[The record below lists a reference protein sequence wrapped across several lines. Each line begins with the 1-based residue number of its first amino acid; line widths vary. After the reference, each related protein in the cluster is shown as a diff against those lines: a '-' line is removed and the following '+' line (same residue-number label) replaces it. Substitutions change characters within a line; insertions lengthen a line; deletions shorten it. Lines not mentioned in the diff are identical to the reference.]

1 MVVNGCRTDD
11 DDDDTVVTRRPRRP
25 RGHCRDD
32 DDIGIVAHLVIVDI
46 GDIVTIGVEVWRRP
60 SDTTK
65 SALHICMSK
74 QYQIYTLGILPTF
87 FKLELKP
94 EELHIAT
101 LNMRR
106 FFTTSGVIVGGD
118 RGAEKIVSTVVDALS
133 AAVGRRGI
141 GATTTTCTTS
151 STSSLRGRGLYHHHA
166 ARLAGSVTT
175 TSSGVSVGF
184 GKRSGAAVTASS
196 SSSSTSVVASVA
208 MARSLGR
215 YATGGWA
222 RGAAFSTSSAKGG
235 PSDDHD
241 ESGST
246 TTTSS
251 VPDFFWGEDDARFR
265 GVVALPGTP
274 VDHARGG
281 VLALNALRD
290 VDGAR
295 KARKRLGRGM
305 GSGLGK
311 TSGRGHKGQKSRS
324 GGAPRLGFEGG
335 QTPLRLTLPKRGAH
349 NPHTMTFDP
358 VNLDTLAAY
367 IRQGRFGEYDYENPR
382 TLTMKDFVDAG
393 LSNRKIKHGIKVL
406 AGSMLNAGDEK
417 FDVKVKLEVSRV
429 SAKAREL
436 IESAGGSVTRVHY
449 NRLGLRALLKPEKFV
464 RGLPKPA
471 RAPPKIKPFID
482 REGTLP
488 APLEAYEALQRE

>member
-1 MVVNGCRTDD
+1 
-11 DDDDTVVTRRPRRP
+11 
-25 RGHCRDD
+25 
-32 DDIGIVAHLVIVDI
+32 
-46 GDIVTIGVEVWRRP
+46 
-60 SDTTK
+60 
-65 SALHICMSK
+65 
-74 QYQIYTLGILPTF
+74 
-87 FKLELKP
+87 
-94 EELHIAT
+94 
-101 LNMRR
+101 MRR
-106 FFTTSGVIVGGD
+106 FFTTSGGVVGGD

-141 GATTTTCTTS
+141 GATTTTCTS

-175 TSSGVSVGF
+175 TSSGVSVGC
-184 GKRSGAAVTASS
+184 GKRSGTAVTAA
-196 SSSSTSVVASVA
+196 SSSSTSVAASVA
-208 MARSLGR
+208 MVRSLGR

-222 RGAAFSTSSAKGG
+222 RGAAFSTSSSAKGG
-235 PSDDHD
+235 PSDGHD
-241 ESGST
+241 EGGST
-246 TTTSS
+246 TSSTTSS
-251 VPDFFWGEDDARFR
+251 VPNFFWGEDDARFR

-349 NPHTMTFDP
+349 NPHAMTFDP

-429 SAKAREL
+429 SAKAREM

>member
-1 MVVNGCRTDD
+1 
-11 DDDDTVVTRRPRRP
+11 
-25 RGHCRDD
+25 
-32 DDIGIVAHLVIVDI
+32 
-46 GDIVTIGVEVWRRP
+46 
-60 SDTTK
+60 
-65 SALHICMSK
+65 
-74 QYQIYTLGILPTF
+74 
-87 FKLELKP
+87 
-94 EELHIAT
+94 
-101 LNMRR
+101 MRR
-106 FFTTSGVIVGGD
+106 FFTTSGGVVGGD

-141 GATTTTCTTS
+141 GATTTTCTS
-151 STSSLRGRGLYHHHA
+151 STSSLRGRGLYHHA

-175 TSSGVSVGF
+175 TSSGVSVGC
-184 GKRSGAAVTASS
+184 GKRSGTAVTAASS
-196 SSSSTSVVASVA
+196 SSVA

-222 RGAAFSTSSAKGG
+222 RGAAFSTSSSAKGG
-235 PSDDHD
+235 PSDGHG

-246 TTTSS
+246 TSSTTSS

-349 NPHTMTFDP
+349 NPHAMTFDP

-367 IRQGRFGEYDYENPR
+367 IRQGRFGSTITKTRER
-382 TLTMKDFVDAG
+382 
-393 LSNRKIKHGIKVL
+393 
-406 AGSMLNAGDEK
+406 
-417 FDVKVKLEVSRV
+417 SR
-429 SAKAREL
+429 
-436 IESAGGSVTRVHY
+436 
-449 NRLGLRALLKPEKFV
+449 
-464 RGLPKPA
+464 
-471 RAPPKIKPFID
+471 
-482 REGTLP
+482 
-488 APLEAYEALQRE
+488 

>member
-1 MVVNGCRTDD
+1 M
-11 DDDDTVVTRRPRRP
+11 
-25 RGHCRDD
+25 
-32 DDIGIVAHLVIVDI
+32 
-46 GDIVTIGVEVWRRP
+46 
-60 SDTTK
+60 
-65 SALHICMSK
+65 
-74 QYQIYTLGILPTF
+74 
-87 FKLELKP
+87 
-94 EELHIAT
+94 
-101 LNMRR
+101 
-106 FFTTSGVIVGGD
+106 
-118 RGAEKIVSTVVDALS
+118 
-133 AAVGRRGI
+133 
-141 GATTTTCTTS
+141 
-151 STSSLRGRGLYHHHA
+151 
-166 ARLAGSVTT
+166 SVT
-175 TSSGVSVGF
+175 
-184 GKRSGAAVTASS
+184 AVASS
-196 SSSSTSVVASVA
+196 VAT
-208 MARSLGR
+208 ARSLGR
-215 YATGGWA
+215 YAAGGWA
-222 RGAAFSTSSAKGG
+222 RGAAFSTSSSKSG
-235 PSDDHD
+235 SDDHD
-241 ESGST
+241 DGGST
-246 TTTSS
+246 TSS
-251 VPDFFWGEDDARFR
+251 APDYFWGEDDPRFR

-406 AGSMLNAGDEK
+406 AGSMLNGGEEK

-429 SAKAREL
+429 SAKAREM

-471 RAPPKIKPFID
+471 RAPPKIRPFID

>member
-1 MVVNGCRTDD
+1 M
-11 DDDDTVVTRRPRRP
+11 RRVLRASERAGEL
-25 RGHCRDD
+25 R
-32 DDIGIVAHLVIVDI
+32 ATKLV
-46 GDIVTIGVEVWRRP
+46 
-60 SDTTK
+60 
-65 SALHICMSK
+65 SAFARAL
-74 QYQIYTLGILPTF
+74 TLG
-87 FKLELKP
+87 
-94 EELHIAT
+94 A
-101 LNMRR
+101 
-106 FFTTSGVIVGGD
+106 
-118 RGAEKIVSTVVDALS
+118 
-133 AAVGRRGI
+133 GRRGI
-141 GATTTTCTTS
+141 GATSASAGTGTGTGPGLRAS
-151 STSSLRGRGLYHHHA
+151 ASTSASSAAASAAAGGRFATRGGA
-166 ARLAGSVTT
+166 STASV
-175 TSSGVSVGF
+175 
-184 GKRSGAAVTASS
+184 AAVRSLGRFFDDGGRARGARTLTHSS
-196 SSSSTSVVASVA
+196 SSSSSDGKGDGDDA
-208 MARSLGR
+208 GDGD
-215 YATGGWA
+215 GG
-222 RGAAFSTSSAKGG
+222 GG
-235 PSDDHD
+235 S
-241 ESGST
+241 
-246 TTTSS
+246 
-251 VPDFFWGEDDARFR
+251 FWGEDDPRFR

-295 KARKRLGRGM
+295 KARKRLGRGT

-349 NPHTMTFDP
+349 NPHAMTFDP
-358 VNLDTLAAY
+358 VNLDALAAY
-367 IRQGRFGEYDYENPR
+367 VRQGRFGEYDYENPR

-406 AGSMLNAGDEK
+406 AGSKLNAGDEK
-417 FDVKVKLEVSRV
+417 FDIKVKLEVSRV
-429 SAKAREL
+429 SAKAREM

-471 RAPPKIKPFID
+471 RAPPRIKPFID

>member
-1 MVVNGCRTDD
+1 M
-11 DDDDTVVTRRPRRP
+11 
-25 RGHCRDD
+25 
-32 DDIGIVAHLVIVDI
+32 
-46 GDIVTIGVEVWRRP
+46 
-60 SDTTK
+60 
-65 SALHICMSK
+65 
-74 QYQIYTLGILPTF
+74 
-87 FKLELKP
+87 
-94 EELHIAT
+94 
-101 LNMRR
+101 
-106 FFTTSGVIVGGD
+106 
-118 RGAEKIVSTVVDALS
+118 
-133 AAVGRRGI
+133 
-141 GATTTTCTTS
+141 
-151 STSSLRGRGLYHHHA
+151 
-166 ARLAGSVTT
+166 
-175 TSSGVSVGF
+175 
-184 GKRSGAAVTASS
+184 
-196 SSSSTSVVASVA
+196 
-208 MARSLGR
+208 
-215 YATGGWA
+215 
-222 RGAAFSTSSAKGG
+222 
-235 PSDDHD
+235 
-241 ESGST
+241 
-246 TTTSS
+246 
-251 VPDFFWGEDDARFR
+251 
-265 GVVALPGTP
+265 
-274 VDHARGG
+274 DHARGG

-406 AGSMLNAGDEK
+406 AGSMLNGGEEK

-429 SAKAREL
+429 SAKAREM

-471 RAPPKIKPFID
+471 RAPPKIRPFID

>member
-1 MVVNGCRTDD
+1 MVL
-11 DDDDTVVTRRPRRP
+11 
-25 RGHCRDD
+25 
-32 DDIGIVAHLVIVDI
+32 A
-46 GDIVTIGVEVWRRP
+46 
-60 SDTTK
+60 
-65 SALHICMSK
+65 SA
-74 QYQIYTLGILPTF
+74 GAG
-87 FKLELKP
+87 ELR
-94 EELHIAT
+94 AT
-101 LNMRR
+101 
-106 FFTTSGVIVGGD
+106 
-118 RGAEKIVSTVVDALS
+118 KIVSAFARAAFALG
-133 AAVGRRGI
+133 AGRRGI
-141 GATTTTCTTS
+141 GATSASAVTGTGTGPGYRAS
-151 STSSLRGRGLYHHHA
+151 VSTSASSAASSAASAASGGRFATRGGA
-166 ARLAGSVTT
+166 STATV
-175 TSSGVSVGF
+175 
-184 GKRSGAAVTASS
+184 AAVRSLGRFFDDGGRARGARTLTNSS
-196 SSSSTSVVASVA
+196 SSSSSEGKGDGDDA
-208 MARSLGR
+208 GDGDD
-215 YATGGWA
+215 TGG
-222 RGAAFSTSSAKGG
+222 S
-235 PSDDHD
+235 
-241 ESGST
+241 
-246 TTTSS
+246 
-251 VPDFFWGEDDARFR
+251 FWGEDDPRFR

-295 KARKRLGRGM
+295 KARKRLGRGT

-349 NPHTMTFDP
+349 NPHAMTFDP
-358 VNLDTLAAY
+358 VNLDALAAY
-367 IRQGRFGEYDYENPR
+367 VRQGRFGEYDYENPR

-406 AGSMLNAGDEK
+406 AGSKLNAGDEK
-417 FDVKVKLEVSRV
+417 FDIKVKLEVSRV
-429 SAKAREL
+429 SAKAREM

-471 RAPPKIKPFID
+471 RAPPRIKPFID

>member
-1 MVVNGCRTDD
+1 MVL
-11 DDDDTVVTRRPRRP
+11 
-25 RGHCRDD
+25 
-32 DDIGIVAHLVIVDI
+32 A
-46 GDIVTIGVEVWRRP
+46 
-60 SDTTK
+60 
-65 SALHICMSK
+65 SA
-74 QYQIYTLGILPTF
+74 GAG
-87 FKLELKP
+87 ELR
-94 EELHIAT
+94 AT
-101 LNMRR
+101 
-106 FFTTSGVIVGGD
+106 
-118 RGAEKIVSTVVDALS
+118 KIVSAFARAAFALG
-133 AAVGRRGI
+133 AGRRGI
-141 GATTTTCTTS
+141 GATSASAVTGTGTGPGYRAS
-151 STSSLRGRGLYHHHA
+151 VSTSA
-166 ARLAGSVTT
+166 A
-175 TSSGVSVGF
+175 
-184 GKRSGAAVTASS
+184 
-196 SSSSTSVVASVA
+196 ASVA
-208 MARSLGR
+208 SAASGGRFATRGGASTAAVAAVRSLGR
-215 YATGGWA
+215 FFDDGGRA
-222 RGAAFSTSSAKGG
+222 RGARTLTNSSSASSSEGKGDG
-235 PSDDHD
+235 DDAGD
-241 ESGST
+241 GDDTGGS
-246 TTTSS
+246 
-251 VPDFFWGEDDARFR
+251 FWGEDDPRFR

-295 KARKRLGRGM
+295 KARKRLGRGT

-349 NPHTMTFDP
+349 NPHAMTFDP
-358 VNLDTLAAY
+358 VNLDALAAY
-367 IRQGRFGEYDYENPR
+367 VRQGRFGEYDYENPR

-406 AGSMLNAGDEK
+406 AGSKLNAGDEK
-417 FDVKVKLEVSRV
+417 FDIKVKLEVSRV
-429 SAKAREL
+429 SAKAREM

-471 RAPPKIKPFID
+471 RAPPRIKPFID